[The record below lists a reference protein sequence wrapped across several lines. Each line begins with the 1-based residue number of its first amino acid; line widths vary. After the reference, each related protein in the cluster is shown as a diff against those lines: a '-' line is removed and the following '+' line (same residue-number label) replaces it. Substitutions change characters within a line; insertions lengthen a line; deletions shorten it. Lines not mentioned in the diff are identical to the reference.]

1 MIRILKT
8 IEIKSTPERVF
19 QYVDDEKHVGS
30 HLTYSSDN
38 IMGMKFDTSATT
50 LDRIENKKKTYRFR
64 AGPFVFDIRL
74 IVNKTNTGTDLTIIV
89 DYQPPYSILGKILD
103 WFFIRK
109 YLQRE
114 VDRTFEV
121 CQKILER
128 ESLVRK

>member
-1 MIRILKT
+1 MIRVQKT

-30 HLTYSSDN
+30 HLTYSRNN
-38 IMGMKFDTSATT
+38 ILGMKFDTSATI
-50 LDRIENKKKTYRFR
+50 LNRIENKEKTYRFR
-64 AGPFVFDIRL
+64 AGPFVFDIQL

-89 DYQPPYSILGKILD
+89 DYQPPYSILGKMLD